1 MRTRVQTWLLIGC
14 FGVGAAPAWAAGR
27 NPPLTTAEL
36 LVDLARDHGLAQRGR
51 QTETD
56 VQHIRTLLRAAL
68 RLNPKQTDACLWLYE
83 LATLAGDAEEAG
95 RMLTAL
101 VDADPT
107 HQGAFALWLQAGL
120 RAHQTAEQRAKW
132 LDALAATRRP
142 PAMLA
147 MIHVERARLALER
160 MNTPAARRELEQAL
174 TLEPGSPEAALLW
187 LQTLEQSAPP
197 AERLAAILRALQV
210 QPLSLDL
217 TWQAAS
223 LLDHY
228 GLAAEAG
235 LFFDYARQTF
245 GRSTDPG
252 ELPGAF
258 LLDRAHNLM
267 ARDQSN
273 AAVEEA
279 RAAIAADPLVAAEA
293 GLFLHY
299 LLARAGRTVEAA
311 QVAEQLA
318 QRFAGLRDPAQA
330 PVNEVAQ
337 AAWYYCSVQPQPQRA
352 LMLAEA
358 AAARAPDDDFVRRV
372 LGWAQAD
379 NLRIEDARRTLETV
393 AGRDAFAAAL
403 LAKLL
408 RDAGDELGAVWTI
421 NRLDPRPAVGQPADL
436 LAALDLPAATTAPAS
451 QPADRAGELRRVLA
465 RFDARAFN
473 FVQQPGAFLDAQV
486 TPEDLGPAP
495 GEPWWATFSLTNR
508 GPFPIVLG
516 PDGLV
521 NPVFLLSFSLEGD
534 RRREYPTLMTVSVD
548 AVRVLYPGQ
557 TVRLRRT
564 LDVGPP
570 RRVVQQTPQQL
581 QRVTIRALLDAE
593 RGPDGVWRPARG
605 GQELRPVYLNRI
617 PAVAGRA
624 AVGALFSTLTGDSEA
639 ERVRALNLAAEL
651 WGERQRAERG
661 ALNYRP
667 EPVPTDRLRE
677 ALLNLLDSPSWELR
691 VRTLAA
697 LDPVGLDRGMAAAV
711 ERCAEHPHWLVR
723 LMAVRVLARQGEA
736 FADRAARIAQTD
748 ADELV
753 RDFAGSCR
761 QRSAGT
767 AASAPTTP

>member
-1 MRTRVQTWLLIGC
+1 MRTRVQTWLWVIG
-14 FGVGAAPAWAAGR
+14 FGAGVTSAWAAGR

-51 QTETD
+51 QTEAD
-56 VQHIRTLLRAAL
+56 VQYIRTLLRAAL

-83 LATLAGDAEEAG
+83 LATLAGNAEEAG

-120 RAHQTAEQRAKW
+120 RAHQTTEQRAKW

-160 MNTPAARRELEQAL
+160 MDTPAARRELEHAF
-174 TLEPGSPEAALLW
+174 TLEPGSPDAALLW
-187 LQTLEQSAPP
+187 LQTLGDAASPT
-197 AERLAAILRALQV
+197 ERLPAILRALQV

-235 LFFDYARQTF
+235 VFFDYARQTF
-245 GRSTDPG
+245 GRGADPG
-252 ELPGAF
+252 DLPGSF

-267 ARDQSN
+267 ARDQTN

-408 RDAGDELGAVWTI
+408 RDAGDELGAVWTV
-421 NRLDPRPAVGQPADL
+421 NRLDPRPTVGQPADL
-436 LAALDLPAATTAPAS
+436 LAALDLPATATAPAS
-451 QPADRAGELRRVLA
+451 QPADRAAELRRALA
-465 RFDARAFN
+465 RFDARALS

-593 RGPDGVWRPARG
+593 RGPDGLWRPARG

-617 PAVAGRA
+617 PAAAGRA

-639 ERVRALNLAAEL
+639 ERVRALNLLAEL

-697 LDPVGLDRGMAAAV
+697 LDAVGLDRGMAAAV

-753 RDFAGSCR
+753 RDFAESCR
-761 QRSAGT
+761 QRSART
-767 AASAPTTP
+767 PASAPTAP